1 VLCCDALCC
10 IVVYC
15 IVFADSL
22 LSVLMS
28 DYLLSFHCIDVSG
41 SNESQLGSIATF
53 DTRRERERE
62 KDKDIEKDSTK
73 ERGKLVH
80 EGSIRSVFSSSHASF
95 ESYSFQNGG
104 GVGSAVLDEASV
116 SLSKAPATGD
126 SSNLSCATLFVLHY
140 TMFALHCTRQNVFFD
155 LLLFLELISLLLKSH
170 SL

>member
-62 KDKDIEKDSTK
+62 KDKDVEKDSTK

-80 EGSIRSVFSSSHASF
+80 EGSIRSV
-95 ESYSFQNGG
+95 
-104 GVGSAVLDEASV
+104 
-116 SLSKAPATGD
+116 
-126 SSNLSCATLFVLHY
+126 
-140 TMFALHCTRQNVFFD
+140 
-155 LLLFLELISLLLKSH
+155 EL
-170 SL
+170 